1 MALSKQEIK
10 NDIKEHVNK
19 CGKGSYGWYVGIAA
33 DSKDRLFNDH
43 AVDQKNVAWIFREAT
58 SSTIA
63 REIEVELIRE
73 LGAKGGQGGGSHD
86 TKFVY
91 AYQITTSTKE

>member
-1 MALSKQEIK
+1 MAKAKQEIK
-10 NDIKEHVNK
+10 SDIKDHVVK

-33 DSKDRLFNDH
+33 DPRARLFNDH
-43 AVDQKNVAWIFREAT
+43 AVNEKNDAWIFREAT
-58 SSTIA
+58 TSTIA

-73 LGAKGGQGGGSHD
+73 LGAKGGDGGGSYD

-91 AYQITTSTKE
+91 AYKITTTTKE